1 MLFLSFTDKFADI
14 ALKNSMYGISLK
26 MSRELYVADNG
37 VVTLDDSKVKL
48 NWGFDALYSNLAFR
62 LIDKDSNNIVLQSAA
77 KGTQGFLFNG
87 IVKNIPLSHS
97 RLSESQTSLYRMEV
111 TLANKNYFLDVA
123 RSDLLA
129 ELASAGIKPAI
140 VKVAI
145 LIISAAFILF
155 LFVSFLAIKL
165 IIKPANALSRQ
176 IKTIRAEDLQQRLA
190 VNSVPKELM
199 PIALAMNDALDRV
212 ESSFEQQKRFIAD
225 AAHELRTPLAILLN
239 RLELKM
245 SASTTKTA
253 LINDGQYL
261 ARIVEQLLDLSRA
274 QNNHERHI
282 AIINMQSVIKN
293 VIAHLAPMAIDK
305 EQELA
310 LIVNNDTENG
320 TCMLNIDEGD
330 FTVIVKNLVEN
341 AIKHSPSK
349 ASINVTIHKHG
360 FTVEDSGI
368 GIAEQY
374 QQIIFERFWR
384 ENQSDRSGSGLGLAI
399 IKELLSHYDAEI
411 FIRKSASLGGAM
423 FEVNFPNNSITC
435 SLS

>member
-176 IKTIRAEDLQQRLA
+176 IKTIRAEDLHQRLA
-190 VNSVPKELM
+190 VNNVPKELM

-225 AAHELRTPLAILLN
+225 AAHELRTPLTILLN

-245 SASTTKTA
+245 SASSTKTA

-274 QNNHERHI
+274 QNIHERHI
-282 AIINMQSVIKN
+282 ATINVQSVIKN

-305 EQELA
+305 EQDLA
-310 LIVNNDTENG
+310 LIIDHENF
-320 TCMLNIDEGD
+320 TLDADEGEL
-330 FTVIVKNLVEN
+330 TVIVKNLLEN
-341 AIKHSPSK
+341 AIKYSPNNANIK
-349 ASINVTIHKHG
+349 VTVHKNG

-374 QQIIFERFWR
+374 RQVIFERFWR
-384 ENQSDRSGSGLGLAI
+384 VNQSDSSGSGLGLAI
-399 IKELLSHYDAEI
+399 VAELLSHYGAEI
-411 FIRKSASLGGAM
+411 LINKSASLGGAM
-423 FEVNFPNNSITC
+423 FEVNFLNK
-435 SLS
+435 SLTRSVN